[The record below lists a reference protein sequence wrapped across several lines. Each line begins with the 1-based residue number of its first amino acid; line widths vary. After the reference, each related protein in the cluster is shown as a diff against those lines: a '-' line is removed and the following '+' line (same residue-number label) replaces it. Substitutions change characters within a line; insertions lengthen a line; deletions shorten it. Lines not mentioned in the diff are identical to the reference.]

1 MSASY
6 SMGLFHLFTPLAN
19 AFSFLKKES
28 GQLDSFSLPALAGEM
43 MADIDG
49 LLWKATTVK
58 VCMEGARCSVYSLCH
73 EDNSALN
80 IELTLNREVD
90 STYFFAPDLRRM
102 KASGKEN
109 ALLYLPGGS
118 RNALDFLATTG
129 CQPKPGM
136 LQVTEYNLVE
146 RFLSGRFFA
155 HAGNPEKSV
164 RITGAFNRIGW

>member
-1 MSASY
+1 LY
-6 SMGLFHLFTPLAN
+6 S
-19 AFSFLKKES
+19 FSF
-28 GQLDSFSLPALAGEM
+28 PALAGEM

-58 VCMEGARCSVYSLCH
+58 VHMEGAQCSVYSMCL

-80 IELTLNREVD
+80 IELTLNREAE

-118 RNALDFLATTG
+118 RDALDFLATTG

-136 LQVTEYNLVE
+136 VQVTEYNTEE
-146 RFLSGRFFA
+146 RYLSGRFFA
-155 HAGNPEKSV
+155 HAGKPEKSV
-164 RITGAFNRIGW
+164 RIAGTFNRIRW